1 MATKEGN
8 GSVSSRAK
16 QAAHEAIDQLGAHG
30 EQAEDILRER
40 GFDASDRAQELTE
53 QLTDYIHEHPL
64 TAVGIALAAGFVL
77 GSILRG

>member
-8 GSVSSRAK
+8 GSITDRATK
-16 QAAHEAIDQLGAHG
+16 AAHEAVDQIGARG
-30 EQAEDILRER
+30 KRAEEALRER
-40 GFDASDRAQELTE
+40 GFDASARSHELTD

-64 TAVGIALAAGFVL
+64 TSIGIAVAAGFVL